1 MRDLANLPIGNSP
14 RARSYKRII
23 LVIFFLGI
31 VGLLGYFLVFN
42 RGIESSGGRG
52 VVLQEA
58 PGGLKPVDVA
68 GGNLEIAGGVDLV
81 TGRATMHDVKYGGE
95 ASATVT
101 RSFGGGTY
109 ILSVEAQLPDPKN
122 TNYQVWLVGAAG
134 PLPIDYM
141 RGTGTSWSLSL
152 RDQDK
157 YSKYDGI
164 WITLERTKDVIS
176 EEHVMEGSF

>member
-1 MRDLANLPIGNSP
+1 MRDLANLPIGSSS
-14 RARSYKRII
+14 RTRRYKRII
-23 LVIFFLGI
+23 LVIFLLGN
-31 VGLLGYFLVFN
+31 VGFLGYFFLLN
-42 RGIESSGGRG
+42 RGIESGGRG
-52 VVLQEA
+52 LVLQEA
-58 PGGLKPVDVA
+58 PRGLKPVDVA
-68 GGNLEIAGGVDLV
+68 GANLDVEGGVDL
-81 TGRATMHDVKYGGE
+81 ATESASMQDVKYGGE
-95 ASATVT
+95 ARATVT

-157 YSKYDGI
+157 YSKYNGI
-164 WITLERTKDVIS
+164 WITLERTKDAIA